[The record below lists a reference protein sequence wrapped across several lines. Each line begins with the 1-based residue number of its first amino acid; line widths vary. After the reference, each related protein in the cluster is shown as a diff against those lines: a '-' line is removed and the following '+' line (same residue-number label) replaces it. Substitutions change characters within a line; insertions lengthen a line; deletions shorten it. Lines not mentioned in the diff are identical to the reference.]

1 MARNLKKENL
11 KKLSGI
17 ITSNGFKVD
26 LGNFIY
32 NPSHDYEYPSLV
44 KMTNETETTQNYTR
58 VKYFKY
64 YNGTGK
70 YFLETYSRKKNNDN
84 NSWQVITDS
93 KEEEL
98 EDGKRFNLK
107 KLIELA
113 ENIA

>member
-11 KKLSGI
+11 KKLSQI
-17 ITSNGFKVD
+17 ETSNGFKVD

-32 NPSHDYEYPSLV
+32 NPSHDYEYPSLI
-44 KMTNETETTQNYTR
+44 KLTSETETEKHYTR

-64 YNGTGK
+64 YNGSGK
-70 YFLETYSRKKNNDN
+70 YFLETYSRKNNN
-84 NSWQVITDS
+84 ESWQIVTDS

-98 EDGKRFNLK
+98 DEGNRFNLK

-113 ENIA
+113 EAI